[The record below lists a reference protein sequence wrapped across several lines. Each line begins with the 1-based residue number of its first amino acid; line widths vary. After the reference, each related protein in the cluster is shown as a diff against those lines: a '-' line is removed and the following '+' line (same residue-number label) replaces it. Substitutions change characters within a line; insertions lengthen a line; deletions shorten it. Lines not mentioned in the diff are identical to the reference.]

1 MKGYR
6 YYTIIK
12 FRIEGEPEREIT
24 APGQLNFG
32 SSATYVK
39 NNVAEG
45 KPFMMI
51 SSHVYREEYVM
62 DDDKFFSQSKLVKTE
77 LRKKYD

>member
-12 FRIEGEPEREIT
+12 FRIESEPEREET

-32 SSATYVK
+32 TSATYVK
-39 NNVAEG
+39 KHFAHGE
-45 KPFMMI
+45 PFMMI
-51 SSHVYREEYVM
+51 SAIVYRETYVM
-62 DDDKFFSQSKLVKTE
+62 DDAIFYDNAKKINCEV
-77 LRKKYD
+77 RKKYE

>member
-12 FRIEGEPEREIT
+12 FRIESEPEREET

-32 SSATYVK
+32 TSATYVK
-39 NNVAEG
+39 NHFAHGE
-45 KPFMMI
+45 PFMMI
-51 SSHVYREEYVM
+51 SAIVYRETYVM
-62 DDDKFFSQSKLVKTE
+62 DDAIFYDNAKNIKCEV
-77 LRKKYD
+77 RKKYE

>member
-12 FRIEGEPEREIT
+12 FRIESEPEREET

-32 SSATYVK
+32 TSATYVK
-39 NNVAEG
+39 NHFAHGE
-45 KPFMMI
+45 PFMMI

-77 LRKKYD
+77 LRRKYD